1 MWSAD
6 VHDGHAQADMN
17 VMGNGETLGATTSAV
32 MPPSSMDGE
41 PKCRRVGALVD
52 GRGDGSLV
60 HTHPIPGTSG
70 SLGLGEKSLCK
81 HSSGV
86 GEYNINET
94 LFSKLVEAVVK
105 LLTTPSL
112 DWL

>member
-1 MWSAD
+1 MASHVECRRSRRPCASR
-6 VHDGHAQADMN
+6 HECHI

-94 LFSKLVEAVVK
+94 LFS
-105 LLTTPSL
+105 
-112 DWL
+112 